1 MSSYSFP
8 LEEDKV
14 LAQVLSQELE
24 NMDVSK
30 ADFTHP
36 KVPITWLS
44 TRVSFT
50 EFCITEPAVHLY
62 LLLLSMLCCIV
73 WDRVW
78 RLYSLIQIVDRSD
91 IYDCTSMHKLII
103 VRAICIENTVWKRGF
118 KSHYK
123 INKLSLLCLLLA
135 CCQIVVFFVVLAWK
149 VGNSLQGN
157 AAYPNL
163 LLSGTN

>member
-73 WDRVW
+73 
-78 RLYSLIQIVDRSD
+78 
-91 IYDCTSMHKLII
+91 
-103 VRAICIENTVWKRGF
+103 
-118 KSHYK
+118 
-123 INKLSLLCLLLA
+123 
-135 CCQIVVFFVVLAWK
+135 
-149 VGNSLQGN
+149 
-157 AAYPNL
+157 
-163 LLSGTN
+163 